1 VGIQALVVFIGL
13 TIALT
18 VGILAGTLEVGARV
32 AGLLAIG
39 LLPVMWA
46 LLYLTERV
54 IGREIW
60 RYTAPY
66 PYRWMQVASVSET
79 SRLQTAPERELEGVE
94 VEGIRLAA

>member
-1 VGIQALVVFIGL
+1 MGIQALVVFIGL

-18 VGILAGTLEVGARV
+18 VGILAGTSEVGARV

-46 LLYLTERV
+46 LLYLTERM

-60 RYTAPY
+60 HYTAPY
-66 PYRWMQVASVSET
+66 PYWRMQVASVSET
-79 SRLQTAPERELEGVE
+79 SLLRTAPERQLTVVE
-94 VEGIRLAA
+94 ADEVRLAA